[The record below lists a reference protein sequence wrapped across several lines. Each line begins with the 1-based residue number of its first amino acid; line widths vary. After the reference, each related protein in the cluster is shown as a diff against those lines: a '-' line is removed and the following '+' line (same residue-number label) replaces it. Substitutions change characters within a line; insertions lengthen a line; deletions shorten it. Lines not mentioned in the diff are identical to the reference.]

1 VATGETDR
9 TADDAQ
15 TRSLLA
21 AIVES
26 SVDAI
31 ASMTMDGIVTS
42 WNSGAEAMYGYTAE
56 EMTGRHISVLYPPDR
71 TEELEPILAQI
82 RRGRQVHHFESQ
94 RVRKDGTVIDVS
106 LSVSPIRGEGGV
118 IVGSAVVTRDVTERN
133 WAEAEQRAAEAGRQ
147 ESARIETAVR
157 LAGGVAAQFS
167 TLLSSIMG
175 YAASAAEATAA
186 NPLVRADI
194 EQIQAA
200 AGRAARL
207 DRELLLFSR
216 REPTRPERVDLNA
229 VLAGMRDVLQASV
242 GADIELRLITAPYLP
257 TVLADRGQIEQV
269 LVNLSR
275 NARDAMPEG
284 GILTFTTGA
293 ADLSEAPGAV
303 WSGTRPGLCAKLTVT
318 DTGHGM
324 DAETMS
330 RAFEPFFTTRPPD
343 QGTGLGLSAVYGIV
357 TKAGGGIAIDSEEGL
372 GTTVNIYL
380 PAAYVPAQGSAP
392 MRSPGTAPTI
402 LVVDDQPAVLEVV
415 SRILRH
421 NGYHTL
427 EAGSYEGALSLLST
441 HDPDLLLTD
450 SVVAEVPEQTLADRV
465 REIKPG
471 MRILRMSGAQV
482 TALGPEGGQF
492 INKPFTA
499 KNLVEKVRAILDV
512 PPEYLRNSC
521 SVGCLRRLGD
531 FHDDGVGR
539 I

>member
-1 VATGETDR
+1 VATGETNR
-9 TADDAQ
+9 IADQAE

-31 ASMTMDGIVTS
+31 ASMTLGGIVTS
-42 WNSGAEAMYGYTAE
+42 WNSGAETIYGYTAE
-56 EMTGRHISVLYPPDR
+56 EMTGRHISGLYLPDS
-71 TEELEPILAQI
+71 TEEFEPILAQI
-82 RRGRQVHHFESQ
+82 RRGRQVHDFETQ

-118 IVGSAVVTRDVTERN
+118 IVGVAGISRDVTERN

-157 LAGGVAAQFS
+157 LAGGIAAEFS

-175 YAASAAEATAA
+175 YTASAAEATAG
-186 NPLVRADI
+186 NPLVRADV

-207 DRELLLFSR
+207 ARELLLFSR
-216 REPTRPERVDLNA
+216 REPARPERVDLNA
-229 VLAGMRDVLQASV
+229 VLAGMRDVLQASI

-257 TVLADRGQIEQV
+257 TVLADRGQIAQV
-269 LVNLSR
+269 LVNLSL

-293 ADLSEAPGAV
+293 ADLSEAPGAM
-303 WSGTRPGLCAKLTVT
+303 WSGIRPVLCAKLTVS
-318 DTGHGM
+318 DTGRGM

-330 RAFEPFFTTRPPD
+330 RAFEPFFTTRPPG

-357 TKAGGGIAIDSEEGL
+357 TKAGGAITIDSEEGQ
-372 GTTVNIYL
+372 GTTVHVYL

-392 MRSPGTAPTI
+392 GRSPGTAPTV

-421 NGYHTL
+421 NGYHTF
-427 EAGSYEGALSLLST
+427 EAGGYEEALSMLST

-450 SVVAEVPEQTLADRV
+450 SVITETPEQTLADRV

-471 MRILRMSGAQV
+471 MRILRMSGGQV
-482 TALGPEGGQF
+482 TVLGPEGGQF
-492 INKPFTA
+492 ISKPFTA
-499 KNLVEKVRAILDV
+499 KDLVEKVRAILNV
-512 PPEYLRNSC
+512 PAEY
-521 SVGCLRRLGD
+521 
-531 FHDDGVGR
+531 
-539 I
+539 